1 MTTSDVTARPTSRL
15 TAEGLRV
22 GYGRHLVLDGVD
34 FSVLEGELT
43 VILGPNACGKSTLL
57 RALARMI
64 SPDAGRVV
72 LDGEDLH
79 QMRTRNVALKLG
91 LLPQSPQAPEGMV
104 VRELVGRGR
113 FPHQSLLQQWSLE
126 DDRIVEAAMR
136 RARVDELADRSVDAL
151 SGGQRQRVWIAMALA
166 QDTGLLFM
174 DEPTTFLDV
183 VHQIEVLDLAASLRD
198 EGRTVVLVLHDLNL
212 ALRYATHVV
221 FVCDGGIVAQ
231 GHPAEIVDEALLKR
245 VYDLEALVFPCP
257 ATGRPLVVPE
267 APRRP
272 LSRPEK

>member
-126 DDRIVEAAMR
+126 DDRIVEAAM
-136 RARVDELADRSVDAL
+136 
-151 SGGQRQRVWIAMALA
+151 
-166 QDTGLLFM
+166 
-174 DEPTTFLDV
+174 
-183 VHQIEVLDLAASLRD
+183 
-198 EGRTVVLVLHDLNL
+198 
-212 ALRYATHVV
+212 
-221 FVCDGGIVAQ
+221 
-231 GHPAEIVDEALLKR
+231 
-245 VYDLEALVFPCP
+245 
-257 ATGRPLVVPE
+257 
-267 APRRP
+267 
-272 LSRPEK
+272 